1 MKATDQKKLEPKE
14 KNNEGLTEAK
24 QRIEEAAQ
32 LEKEID
38 KLDDAIKFLDAEIGF
53 LDIRVNYNNQGEIDF
68 AHLLGAKE
76 THGIYSEVIKDKV
89 IEHRNTL
96 VDKFNSMK
104 F

>member
-1 MKATDQKKLEPKE
+1 MNTKDQKTEPKE
-14 KNNEGLTEAK
+14 KNNEGLEEAK
-24 QRIEEAAQ
+24 SRIEAAVQ

-76 THGIYSEVIKDKV
+76 THGIYSEAIKEKV

-96 VDKFNSMK
+96 IDKFNDMK